1 MLASCQAALASI
13 ALGTAGDY
21 SEFVIGNS
29 TRSNTNVSGAV
40 AAGGTAQFTSFGIG
54 SGISSSTTNLVVG
67 GALTDQNSNVKGS
80 IVTGGNANYTN
91 PSVTGNFSSNGSLT
105 LQNGS
110 VTGNVRYN
118 TAFSQGGATIG
129 GTITG
134 GVATPIGVNFA
145 NEASFLTN
153 LSAAQV
159 NGGDP
164 IPVDNFGTLTFTA
177 VGASA
182 HFFNATGAQLQ
193 AATGFKIDAPAGATV
208 VINASGSNFTVANT
222 GFTLTGG
229 ITVDHVLWNM
239 YQATTLSL
247 SSISGSVLAPLASV
261 TANNGSYNG
270 NFIAA
275 ALNGNIGSSTVDEY
289 FNGSLR
295 QSVPEASAWALMLV
309 VGIAAEF
316 TRRWRRAGINQA
328 VKA

>member
-1 MLASCQAALASI
+1 
-13 ALGTAGDY
+13 
-21 SEFVIGNS
+21 
-29 TRSNTNVSGAV
+29 
-40 AAGGTAQFTSFGIG
+40 
-54 SGISSSTTNLVVG
+54 
-67 GALTDQNSNVKGS
+67 
-80 IVTGGNANYTN
+80 
-91 PSVTGNFSSNGSLT
+91 
-105 LQNGS
+105 
-110 VTGNVRYN
+110 
-118 TAFSQGGATIG
+118 
-129 GTITG
+129 
-134 GVATPIGVNFA
+134 
-145 NEASFLTN
+145 
-153 LSAAQV
+153 
-159 NGGDP
+159 
-164 IPVDNFGTLTFTA
+164 
-177 VGASA
+177 
-182 HFFNATGAQLQ
+182 LQ